1 MHKNDYHIPV
11 LLAECINGLDI
22 NPDGIYVDVTF
33 GGGGH
38 SKAILSQ
45 LNNGQLIAFDQDD
58 DAFAN
63 ALTDKRFALFKSNFK
78 YVPNFLRYYKINKAN
93 GILADLG
100 VSSFQIDNPER
111 GFSFRAEAKLDMRM
125 NKSAATSA
133 ADILNNY
140 TQEQLKYIFKNYGE
154 IQNAGKIAADIVT
167 YRDNKKMEFISDLL
181 KAIEKDMPKFNQHKY
196 LAPLFQAIRIEVN
209 NELDSL
215 KDLLTSATRIL
226 KPEGRLVVLTYH
238 SLEDRLVKN
247 FIKSGN
253 FEGTIDSDIY
263 GNVKTPFVAVNKK
276 VITATTEELEQN
288 NRSRSA
294 KLRIAKRTI
303 YEY

>member
-253 FEGTIDSDIY
+253 FEGTIESDIY